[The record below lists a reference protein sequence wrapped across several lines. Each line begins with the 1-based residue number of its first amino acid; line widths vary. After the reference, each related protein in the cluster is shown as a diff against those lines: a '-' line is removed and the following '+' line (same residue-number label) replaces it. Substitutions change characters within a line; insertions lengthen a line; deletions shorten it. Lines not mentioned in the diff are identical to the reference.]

1 MQQPDDSE
9 ILAVQTGKLSHL
21 LIGDSPR
28 SLQKV
33 CVLSGSF
40 DPLHEGHV
48 KMAEIAAAR
57 TGRELVYE
65 LCLKNVDK
73 PPLTVEKAKQRIG
86 QSFSPHS
93 LALTGAPTFVEK
105 STIFHDAMFA
115 VGADTIER
123 IADPAYYDNDVAK
136 RNQAIN
142 LIREAGCRFLVFGR
156 AMDRWKRERDQ
167 AASNRTDHFRSLSE
181 LSLPKILSSLCE
193 EVSRTEFDCSA
204 SSTEIRNRQ
213 ISPEAE

>member
-73 PPLTVEKAKQRIG
+73 PPLTLKKQNSESVSR
-86 QSFSPHS
+86 S
-93 LALTGAPTFVEK
+93 A
-105 STIFHDAMFA
+105 
-115 VGADTIER
+115 
-123 IADPAYYDNDVAK
+123 
-136 RNQAIN
+136 
-142 LIREAGCRFLVFGR
+142 LIRLR
-156 AMDRWKRERDQ
+156 
-167 AASNRTDHFRSLSE
+167 
-181 LSLPKILSSLCE
+181 
-193 EVSRTEFDCSA
+193 
-204 SSTEIRNRQ
+204 
-213 ISPEAE
+213 